1 MSLQDKFDPH
11 KYVAA
16 RAAAII
22 KKAKRSGAI
31 LNATVEAHLILDE
44 GVVGYLTLSEVAE
57 EIARRATEKGVPVEI
72 GETTS
77 P

>member
-11 KYVAA
+11 KYVAV

-44 GVVGYLTLSEVAE
+44 GVVGYLTLSEIAE
-57 EIARRATEKGVPVEI
+57 EIARRAAEKGVPVEI